1 MRYTVSN
8 QTLFERLKAACAR
21 DWQAY
26 IEHDFVSQLG
36 EGSLPAASFRH
47 YLAQDYLFLIQFA
60 RAYALAAYKAGSLA
74 EIRESA
80 AAMAAI
86 LDEMN
91 LHIEFCAGWGL
102 SADDIE
108 QARETTTTIAYT
120 RYVLDCGTKGDAL
133 DLHTAL
139 ASCVIGYAEIG
150 RALVA
155 DPATR
160 MDGNPYRAWIEQ
172 YTDDAYQEV
181 ARQAEGRLDKLGGRK
196 VTDERFAELAEIFTQ
211 VVKLEVRFWDMG
223 LKESD

>member
-1 MRYTVSN
+1 MSN
-8 QTLFERLKAACAR
+8 QTLFERLKAACAE

-26 IEHDFVSQLG
+26 IQHDFVKQLG
-36 EGSLPAASFRH
+36 DGSLPDASFRH
-47 YLAQDYLFLIQFA
+47 YLVQDYLFLIQFA

-74 EIRESA
+74 EMRESA
-80 AAMAAI
+80 TAMAAI

-108 QARETTTTIAYT
+108 QARETSTTIAYT

-133 DLHTAL
+133 DLHTAV

-160 MDGNPYRAWIEQ
+160 MDGNPYSAWIEQ
-172 YTDDAYQEV
+172 YADDAYQEG
-181 ARQAEGRLDKLGGRK
+181 ARQAEGRLDKLGAGK
-196 VTDERFAELAEIFTQ
+196 VTDERFAELAEIFSQ
-211 VVKLEVRFWDMG
+211 VVKLEARFWDMG
-223 LKESD
+223 LNLSD

>member
-1 MRYTVSN
+1 M
-8 QTLFERLKAACAR
+8 
-21 DWQAY
+21 
-26 IEHDFVSQLG
+26 
-36 EGSLPAASFRH
+36 
-47 YLAQDYLFLIQFA
+47 
-60 RAYALAAYKAGSLA
+60 
-74 EIRESA
+74 RESA

-108 QARETTTTIAYT
+108 QARETPTTIAYT

-172 YTDDAYQEV
+172 YADDAYQEV

-196 VTDERFAELAEIFTQ
+196 VTEERFAELAEIFTQ
-211 VVKLEVRFWDMG
+211 VVKLEARFWDMG